1 MVVPKECFH
10 LGSLIDDR
18 HHGEVVGIVPTPGDV
33 EEVSFLTWNVIK
45 GVIGCWVGNIG
56 HGAFCEIAPIANINL
71 EIVRAG
77 VRVGAIS

>member
-33 EEVSFLTWNVIK
+33 EEVSLG
-45 GVIGCWVGNIG
+45 GVSI
-56 HGAFCEIAPIANINL
+56 L
-71 EIVRAG
+71 EENRGIEKSILLPYMERHKRSG
-77 VRVGAIS
+77 W